1 VDCATTIQMD
11 PASVADAGGGE
22 RHTGCQ
28 RLIRLF
34 KRHEAS
40 MPIGRMGGPLR
51 DGHDRKFF
59 DGSVCLT

>member
-1 VDCATTIQMD
+1 MD

-40 MPIGRMGGPLR
+40 MPIGRIGGPLR